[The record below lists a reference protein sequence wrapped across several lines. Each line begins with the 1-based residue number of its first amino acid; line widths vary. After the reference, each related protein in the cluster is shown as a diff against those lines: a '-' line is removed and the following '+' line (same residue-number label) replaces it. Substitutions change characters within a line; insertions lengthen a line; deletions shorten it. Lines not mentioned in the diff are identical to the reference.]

1 MKLSKGDMRRA
12 LNILQAC
19 HAAYDQTGETEVYN
33 CTGSPEPADIETVVN
48 SMITDEFTTSYHS
61 TSATALRLP
70 GHIVLRVDCVLGLLT
85 MFRLVS
91 YSDQRV
97 EDRTRSRT
105 AGPTDRCLR
114 IHRRHRLP
122 SSCENIS
129 TRSSSDDRVCHPLCF
144 TYPLL
149 ILISRL
155 CCDGG
160 GRHRLSTGGSEK
172 IQLTALLGA
181 FKNAVEL
188 TEKAKAAES

>member
-70 GHIVLRVDCVLGLLT
+70 GHIVLRVDCVIGLLT
-85 MFRLVS
+85 IFRPILC
-91 YSDQRV
+91 SDQHV

-105 AGPTDRCLR
+105 AGPTDRCIR

-122 SSCENIS
+122 SSCESIS
-129 TRSSSDDRVCHPLCF
+129 TRSSSDDRVCPPLF
-144 TYPLL
+144 YMFAHNLSHTLF
-149 ILISRL
+149 
-155 CCDGG
+155 CDGG

-188 TEKAKAAES
+188 TEKAKES